1 MSTDDELAQTFKEID
16 ADGDGQV
23 TAKEFLVA
31 MTARGETVTREEI
44 ESIFS
49 DADGDG
55 DGSISY
61 TEFAAAWKRAEP
73 S

>member
-1 MSTDDELAQTFKEID
+1 MSTDGELERTFNEI
-16 ADGDGQV
+16 DGDGDGKV

-44 ESIFS
+44 ESIFG
-49 DADGDG
+49 DADGDA
-55 DGSISY
+55 DGLISF
-61 TEFAAAWKRAEP
+61 TEFAAAWRRGDP